1 MKIAIDINDVLRD
14 YTRQFR
20 LQYQK
25 FIDPYFDI
33 SDEDINTLNFYEVF
47 SFENEDA
54 YKKFKY
60 IDNAFEIF
68 GRAEAVDK
76 MLPYRFNDWVQNY
89 MRDFDKED
97 MPEIMLVSPF
107 EANMSIQATLLFLS
121 TFGARVRE
129 IYFPVD
135 SQTVWDRC
143 DILITA
149 NPVYLENVPEGKFV
163 IKINKPYN
171 KETFNGGS
179 GMLYEFNSMMDVIN
193 DKEEIIRKIIEKKDA
208 DD

>member
-14 YTRQFR
+14 YTRQFK

-33 SDEDINTLNFYEVF
+33 SDEEITTLDFYEIF
-47 SFENEDA
+47 PFENEDE

-60 IDNAFEIF
+60 INNAFEIF

-89 MRDFDKED
+89 MRDFDKD
-97 MPEIMLVSPF
+97 NMPEIMLVSPF
-107 EANMSIQATLLFLS
+107 EANMTIQATLLFLS
-121 TFGARVRE
+121 TIGARVRE

-149 NPVYLENVPEGKFV
+149 NPVYLENVPEGKYV

-171 KETFNGGS
+171 KEVQNNGKGKV
-179 GMLYEFNSMMDVIN
+179 YEFNSMMDIIY

>member
-171 KETFNGGS
+171 KETYNGGS
-179 GMLYEFNSMMDVIN
+179 GKLYEFNSMMEVIN
-193 DKEEIIRKIIEKKDA
+193 DKEEIIRKIIEKKDV

>member
-47 SFENEDA
+47 SFESEDA

-89 MRDFDKED
+89 MRDFNKED

-171 KETFNGGS
+171 KETSNGGS
-179 GMLYEFNSMMDVIN
+179 GKVYEFNSMMDVIN
-193 DKEEIIRKIIEKKDA
+193 DKEEIIRKIIEKKDV

>member
-193 DKEEIIRKIIEKKDA
+193 DKEEIIRKIIEKKDV

>member
-171 KETFNGGS
+171 KETSNGGS
-179 GMLYEFNSMMDVIN
+179 GKVYEFNSMMDVIS
-193 DKEEIIRKIIEKKDA
+193 DKEEIIRKIIEKKDV

>member
-14 YTRQFR
+14 YTRQFK

-47 SFENEDA
+47 PFENEEA

-68 GRAEAVDK
+68 GRAESVDK
-76 MLPYRFNDWVQNY
+76 MLPYRFNDWIQNY

-121 TFGARVRE
+121 TFGARIRE

-149 NPVYLENVPEGKFV
+149 NPVYLENVPDGKFI
-163 IKINKPYN
+163 IKINKSYN
-171 KETFNGGS
+171 KEIENKGKGKIYS
-179 GMLYEFNSMMDVIN
+179 FNSMMEVIN
-193 DKEEIIRKIIEKKDA
+193 DREEIIRKIVEGKHVND
-208 DD
+208 

>member
-193 DKEEIIRKIIEKKDA
+193 DKEEIIRKIIEKKDV
-208 DD
+208 DN

>member
-14 YTRQFR
+14 YSRQFK

-33 SDEDINTLNFYEVF
+33 DDDDITTLDFFEIFPFETEDE
-47 SFENEDA
+47 

-60 IDNAFEIF
+60 IDNAYEIF

-76 MLPYRFNDWVQNY
+76 MLPYKFNDWVYNT
-89 MRDFDKED
+89 MKDFDDED
-97 MPEIMLVSPF
+97 IPEIMLVSPF
-107 EANMSIQATLLFLS
+107 EANLSIQATLLFLS
-121 TFGARVRE
+121 TFGSRVRE
-129 IYFPVD
+129 VYFPVD
-135 SQTVWDRC
+135 SKTVWERC

-149 NPVYLENVPEGKFV
+149 NPIYLENIPEGKIV

-171 KETFNGGS
+171 KDIETKYS
-179 GMLYEFNSMMDVIN
+179 FNSMLELIN
-193 DKEEIIRKIIEKKDA
+193 DEDEIIRQIIEKNAKD
-208 DD
+208 

>member
-14 YTRQFR
+14 YTRQFK

-33 SDEDINTLNFYEVF
+33 EDEDITTLNFSEVF
-47 SFENEDA
+47 PFDSEED

-60 IDNAFEIF
+60 IDNAYEIF
-68 GRAEAVDK
+68 ARAEAVDK
-76 MLPYRFNDWVQNY
+76 MLPYKFNDWVQNT
-89 MRDFDKED
+89 MRDFDDED
-97 MPEIMLVSPF
+97 IPEIMLVSPF
-107 EANMSIQATLLFLS
+107 EANLSIQATLLFLS

-135 SQTVWDRC
+135 SQTVWDKC

-149 NPVYLENVPEGKFV
+149 NPIYFENIPEGKTV
-163 IKINKPYN
+163 IKINTTYN
-171 KETFNGGS
+171 KDCETEYS
-179 GMLYEFNSMMDVIN
+179 FNSMMDLVN
-193 DKEEIIRKIIEKKDA
+193 DEEEIIRKIIEK
-208 DD
+208 DDDLD

>member
-14 YTRQFR
+14 YTRQFK

-33 SDEDINTLNFYEVF
+33 ADEDINTLNFCEVF
-47 SFENEDA
+47 PFENEEA

-68 GRAEAVDK
+68 GRAESVDK

-89 MRDFDKED
+89 MRDFDKD
-97 MPEIMLVSPF
+97 DIPEIMLVSPF

-121 TFGARVRE
+121 TFGARIRE

-135 SQTVWDRC
+135 SQTVWERC

-149 NPVYLENVPEGKFV
+149 NPVYLENIPEGKFV
-163 IKINKPYN
+163 IKINKSYN
-171 KETFNGGS
+171 KEIENKGKGKIYS
-179 GMLYEFNSMMDVIN
+179 FNSMMEVIN
-193 DKEEIIRKIIEKKDA
+193 DREEIIRKIVEGKHVND
-208 DD
+208 

>member
-14 YTRQFR
+14 YTRQFK

-33 SDEDINTLNFYEVF
+33 SDEEITTLDFYEIF
-47 SFENEDA
+47 PFENEDE

-60 IDNAFEIF
+60 INNAFEIF

-89 MRDFDKED
+89 MRDFDKD
-97 MPEIMLVSPF
+97 NMPEIMLVSPF
-107 EANMSIQATLLFLS
+107 EANMTIQATLLFLS
-121 TFGARVRE
+121 TIGARVRE

>member
-171 KETFNGGS
+171 KETSNGGS
-179 GMLYEFNSMMDVIN
+179 GKVYEFNSMMDVIN
-193 DKEEIIRKIIEKKDA
+193 DKEEIIRKIIEKKDV

>member
-171 KETFNGGS
+171 KETFNSGS

-193 DKEEIIRKIIEKKDA
+193 DKEEIIRKIIEKKDV

>member
-163 IKINKPYN
+163 IKIKKPYN

-193 DKEEIIRKIIEKKDA
+193 DKEEIIRKIIEKKDV

>member
-97 MPEIMLVSPF
+97 MPEIMLESPF

-121 TFGARVRE
+121 PFGARVRE

-171 KETFNGGS
+171 KETSNGGS
-179 GMLYEFNSMMDVIN
+179 GKVYEFNSMMDVIS
-193 DKEEIIRKIIEKKDA
+193 DKEEIIRKIIEKKDV